1 MDIHFVEGENRS
13 AGMLPERLGDIQHLR
28 DLAHDRDPS
37 SRAELARSVGQ
48 ILEAQVSPRESE
60 IIADILIGL
69 LRQAEADVRYAL
81 SEQLSTIEDAPLR
94 VVLQLAND
102 DIEIAKPVLIN
113 STVLGDMDLMYIIK
127 SKTNEYWKTIATRAN
142 LNEKVIDVLADTQD
156 FDTALALVENE
167 GIKLTEHSLLVLSDI
182 AQGSDI
188 LAKPLLLREEAGQ
201 DIAVKLYKFVGEEI
215 KSFIGQNYNLDIQK
229 VSHAV
234 DKTIEELS
242 DSASQTSLEP
252 EAYMIDAAET
262 FKEQGL
268 LNVQMLLNTLRR
280 GHMRSYI
287 AQFSVYTGLSV
298 KTVREILAQA
308 NGQGLAITS
317 RAYGIEK
324 HDFVSMFMLSSRI
337 WNNGRLV
344 ETDDIKAAIGY
355 YTKATPE
362 IAMHIVK
369 TKFIQK

>member
-1 MDIHFVEGENRS
+1 MDIHFIEGDTRS
-13 AGMLPERLGDIQHLR
+13 AALLPAQLSDIQNLCELAR
-28 DLAHDRDPS
+28 DKDPS
-37 SRAELARSVGQ
+37 ARAELARSVGY
-48 ILEAQVSPRESE
+48 ILEAEVSPRESE

-81 SEQLSTIEDAPLR
+81 SEQLSKIEDAPLR
-94 VVLQLAND
+94 LILQLAND
-102 DIEIAKPVLIN
+102 DIDIARPILVN
-113 STVLGDMDLMYIIK
+113 SDVLGDMDLMYIIK
-127 SKTNEYWKTIATRAN
+127 SKTNEYWQTIATRDH
-142 LNEKVIDVLADTQD
+142 LSDSVIDVLADTED
-156 FDTALALVENE
+156 FDTALALAENE
-167 GIKLTEHSLLVLSDI
+167 GIKLTDHALIILSDI

-188 LAKPLLLREEAGQ
+188 LAKPLLLREEVSQ

-215 KSFIGQNYNLDIQK
+215 KSFIGENYNFDIQK
-229 VSHAV
+229 VSKAV
-234 DKTIEELS
+234 DDTVADLS
-242 DSASQTSLEP
+242 DTSFQSGLEP
-252 EAYMIDAAET
+252 EPYMIDAAET

-298 KTVREILAQA
+298 KAVQEILSQS

-369 TKFIQK
+369 TKFSGS